1 MHVMPI
7 YFLLSIEVAR
17 VKDLRDAVSQLGVA
31 GTAVDREYVLVRLK
45 ESALSNTNRFST
57 AGKEKGKGLLKLWP
71 PVGLGTEKPR
81 VPEKA
86 ALPII
91 RQHQSW

>member
-1 MHVMPI
+1 MRS
-7 YFLLSIEVAR
+7 LSSE
-17 VKDLRDAVSQLGVA
+17 LRGRLWIANTYWS
-31 GTAVDREYVLVRLK
+31 VLKRMS
-45 ESALSNTNRFST
+45 SALSNTNRFST
-57 AGKEKGKGLLKLWP
+57 AGKEKGIGLLKLWP